1 MEVEGGEER
10 DISGNVPPGPLDGVA
25 ELLMGDILLGSE

>member
-25 ELLMGDILLGSE
+25 ELMGDILLGSE